1 MNNQNTPP
9 AVRRI
14 LSNRDEI
21 LYHLSRENRSIEQE
35 YNLVLNKQSKLP
47 KRLRDFIIQYYEVQ
61 STQTQNE
68 TDSPIPQWKILPRS
82 N

>member
-68 TDSPIPQWKILPRS
+68 TDSPIPQ
-82 N
+82 

>member
-1 MNNQNTPP
+1 MNNKNVPP
-9 AVRRI
+9 VVRRI

-21 LYHLSRENRSIEQE
+21 LYHLSRENRTIEQE

-61 STQTQNE
+61 STQTPNE
-68 TDSPIPQWKILPRS
+68 TDSAIPQ
-82 N
+82 

>member
-1 MNNQNTPP
+1 MNNKNVPP
-9 AVRRI
+9 VVRRI

-21 LYHLSRENRSIEQE
+21 LYHLSRENRTIEQE

-61 STQTQNE
+61 STQLPNE